1 MPDDGG
7 DVALGVEGE
16 LGVTAGAPVCGGG
29 GGGVIGDVPEAT
41 GTRSEV
47 VDTDTDAV
55 PPEVGLVTPLTTILT
70 A

>member
-1 MPDDGG
+1 M
-7 DVALGVEGE
+7 ALGVDGE
-16 LGVTAGAPVCGGG
+16 LGVTAGGLVGGGG

-47 VDTDTDAV
+47 VDTDTEAV